1 MKVIFAQGNPEPEY
15 SSTRHNIGFS
25 ILNELAEKS
34 KIKWI
39 KKDKFNAFISELN
52 IDNEKILLVKPN
64 TYYNETGLFLRK
76 IIDFYKIKPEKDL
89 IVIHDD
95 LNLPF
100 GSIRV
105 RDKGSDGGN
114 NGVKSINEHIGKD
127 YPRIRIGIDNS
138 LRNKVDDADFVL
150 SKFNT
155 KESKY
160 IKESLISKVI
170 DLIRQ
175 FCDEKLVITS
185 YKNID

>member
-1 MKVIFAQGNPEPEY
+1 MKIIFAQGNPEPKY
-15 SSTRHNIGFS
+15 SLTRHNVGFS
-25 ILNELAEKS
+25 ILNKLAEELKV
-34 KIKWI
+34 KWI
-39 KKDKFNAFISELN
+39 KKDKFHAYISEIEIN
-52 IDNEKILLVKPN
+52 NEKTLLIKPD
-64 TYYNETGLFLRK
+64 TYYNETGLLLRK

-89 IVIHDD
+89 IVLHDD

-114 NGVKSINEHIGKD
+114 NGIKSINEHIGKD

-138 LRNKVDDADFVL
+138 LRDKIDDADFVL

-155 KESKY
+155 KELKY
-160 IKESLISKVI
+160 LREFLTPKII
-170 DLIRQ
+170 DLIKQ
-175 FCDEKLVITS
+175 FCDQKLIITS